1 MQLKFEI
8 SGIIGD
14 RERSST
20 APLNDELATAL
31 RAMAPM
37 GASVA
42 SQRVPVSCPVPC
54 VSTRRPYARRRPDS
68 GGDLT
73 ESGCGDPCTGSKT
86 LESPLTQFSWLGR
99 MGPSF
104 SVPARNVRVLSEP
117 WEFYRTLKEN
127 IEKAKSRVV
136 LASLYLGT
144 GEMEHGLVV
153 AMEQAVRNGA
163 SVHVLLDCVRASRG
177 EKNSRTML
185 LPLLQTRGCDA
196 EDRTSCPNVRISLF
210 LTPDLRGA
218 ARLVRGRLRET
229 VSLQH
234 MKVYVTDDEVLISGA
249 NLSESYFVDRQDRY
263 LLLSHNRLAD
273 FICEMLQALGGACLQ
288 LHPDGSLGPP
298 PLTSHPL
305 QGSKRSYCA
314 AAQQLVESVL
324 SKHKD
329 HAASDISDTVVYPL
343 VQMPMFG
350 IRYDEEA
357 TSQLLSRADHRAR
370 VSMATGYFNPP
381 EAYAKHLM
389 RSASS
394 GRRDILVPSP
404 PANGFWG
411 AGGLA
416 SGVAGAYTYITAE
429 FARRLHKRYG
439 AARTT
444 RTTRLWEYSHKGWSF
459 HGKGL
464 WYYPPKEITPSLT
477 FIGSPNFGL
486 RSVHRDLEM
495 QMALITSNPG
505 LRERLRQ
512 EERRLYKFA
521 TEVTLDSV
529 LHRTWRVPLWVR
541 LVTPLIRSFL

>member
-1 MQLKFEI
+1 
-8 SGIIGD
+8 
-14 RERSST
+14 
-20 APLNDELATAL
+20 
-31 RAMAPM
+31 M

-42 SQRVPVSCPVPC
+42 SQRVPVPRPVLC
-54 VSTRRPYARRRPDS
+54 MSTRRSCVRRQPDS
-68 GGDLT
+68 GGDCT
-73 ESGCGDPCTGSKT
+73 KSGSGDPCAGVETP
-86 LESPLTQFSWLGR
+86 ECPLGQFSWFR
-99 MGPSF
+99 QMGPSF
-104 SVPARNVRVLSEP
+104 SVPAQNVRVLSEP

-127 IEKAKSRVV
+127 IQKAKSRVV

-144 GEMEHGLVV
+144 GEMEHGLVM
-153 AMEQAVRNGA
+153 AMDQAVRNGA

-177 EKNSRTML
+177 KKNSRTML
-185 LPLLQTRGCDA
+185 LPLLQTCGCDVD
-196 EDRTSCPNVRISLF
+196 DRTSSTNVRISLF
-210 LTPDLRGA
+210 LTPGLRGA
-218 ARLVRGRLRET
+218 ARLVRGRLREA

-234 MKVYVTDDEVLISGA
+234 MKVYVTDNKVLISGA

-263 LLLSHNRLAD
+263 LLLSHNQLAD

-288 LHPDGSLGPP
+288 LRPDGLLGPP

-305 QGSKRSYCA
+305 QGSKSDYCTT
-314 AAQQLVESVL
+314 AQQLVESVL
-324 SKHKD
+324 SEHTD
-329 HAASDISDTVVYPL
+329 HTASNISDTVVFPL

-357 TSQLLSRADHRAR
+357 TLQLLSRADPRAR
-370 VSMATGYFNPP
+370 LSMATGYFNPP
-381 EAYAKHLM
+381 EEYVNPLM
-389 RSASS
+389 GSVSS

-416 SGVAGAYTYITAE
+416 SGVAGAYTYNTAK
-429 FARRLHKRYG
+429 FARRLHKRYRATCTG
-439 AARTT
+439 HA
-444 RTTRLWEYSHKGWSF
+444 TRLWEYSREGWSF

-464 WYYPPKEITPSLT
+464 WYYPPNEITPSLT

-486 RSVHRDLEM
+486 RSMHRDLEM

-529 LHRTWRVPLWVR
+529 LHHTWRVPLWVR

>member
-163 SVHVLLDCVRASRG
+163 SVHVLLDCVRASR
-177 EKNSRTML
+177 
-185 LPLLQTRGCDA
+185 
-196 EDRTSCPNVRISLF
+196 
-210 LTPDLRGA
+210 
-218 ARLVRGRLRET
+218 
-229 VSLQH
+229 
-234 MKVYVTDDEVLISGA
+234 
-249 NLSESYFVDRQDRY
+249 
-263 LLLSHNRLAD
+263 
-273 FICEMLQALGGACLQ
+273 
-288 LHPDGSLGPP
+288 
-298 PLTSHPL
+298 
-305 QGSKRSYCA
+305 GSKRSYCA